1 MGKNEKA
8 YLNVEY
14 VRRGDLS
21 NEIFVK
27 VKDYQGKEI
36 KGIFQD
42 CHFNKKDNSK
52 LIVDILGEK
61 DDNILVGV
69 PHGGHLGFYD
79 ETQTPIKEITIKQNL
94 IGKI

>member
-27 VKDYQGKEI
+27 VKVKNHVEEVL
-36 KGIFQD
+36 
-42 CHFNKKDNSK
+42 SA
-52 LIVDILGEK
+52 
-61 DDNILVGV
+61 
-69 PHGGHLGFYD
+69 
-79 ETQTPIKEITIKQNL
+79 IKEL
-94 IGKI
+94 